1 MTANKPNP
9 SGGVHFFNLDFLLSV
24 IVEIGFFLVC
34 LLPAIAHAGEVPAK
48 KLDCSV
54 YESKTRDMPAG
65 LKVGSFFFK
74 VGPDVTFSHR
84 SGVAWN
90 KVVQGTIARFIEL
103 CSQYNAGIVTKAEYV
118 VRRKEIE
125 ALYQE
130 AQEMEGKLFEATRQR
145 AKAAGDELDEILG
158 RKPQRPQ
165 TNVRLEIAVEDLA
178 RRIDK
183 GDTITLPLEPST
195 PCPVEDILGALGEK
209 EC

>member
-1 MTANKPNP
+1 MTAKIPNP
-9 SGGVHFFNLDFLLSV
+9 SGVIHFFILDFPLSA
-24 IVEIGFFLVC
+24 IVEIGLILVC
-34 LLPAIAHAGEVPAK
+34 LFPAIAHAGEVPTE

-54 YESKTRDMPAG
+54 YESQTRGVPVG

-74 VGPDVTFSHR
+74 VGPEVTFSHR

-90 KVVQGTIARFIEL
+90 KVVQGTIARYTEL
-103 CSQYNAGIVTKAEYV
+103 CSQYNAGMVAKAEYV
-118 VRRKEIE
+118 VRRQEIE

-130 AQEMEGKLFEATRQR
+130 TQEMEGKLFEATRQR

-195 PCPVEDILGALGEK
+195 PCPVQDILGALGEK